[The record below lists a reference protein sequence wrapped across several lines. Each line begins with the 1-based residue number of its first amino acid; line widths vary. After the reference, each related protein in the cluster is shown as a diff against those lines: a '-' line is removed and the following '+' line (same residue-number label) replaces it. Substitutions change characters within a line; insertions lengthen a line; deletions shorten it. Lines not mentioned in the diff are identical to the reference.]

1 VFTLSAV
8 VQAYSYGIVGHNKP
22 QNRVDDEMFSAVEER
37 KAFCER
43 FWRATT
49 DLFEGQ
55 WLAHADD
62 PKKRLAYLLEMRQGA
77 KNVLFQAIFLQAL
90 GKLCFQLGDRATWN
104 PESPILKTLSRLDPR
119 MVEYSAARAYTQ
131 AEDQKYEYQEWNMEW
146 VNAMMNG

>member
-1 VFTLSAV
+1 MQTLVSLTDTSRSLEA
-8 VQAYSYGIVGHNKP
+8 GRIVDRRLEAERGDRADTKQGHEP
-22 QNRVDDEMFSAVEER
+22 SDLRIITCQLQN
-37 KAFCER
+37 
-43 FWRATT
+43 
-49 DLFEGQ
+49 
-55 WLAHADD
+55 LAI
-62 PKKRLAYLLEMRQGA
+62 E
-77 KNVLFQAIFLQAL
+77 QAL